1 MTNNTANTARKYTTK
16 KEFFK
21 QYKKKS
27 RLQEIW
33 RMFIKNKLAVLGLI
47 MFIAIVIVAFAAP
60 YIADY
65 DSQAIKINIPN
76 RLTPPNSE
84 YLFGTDEMGRD
95 IFARIV
101 HGARISLAVGLS
113 AVALALFIGGAFGA
127 VAGYF
132 GGRIDNLIMR
142 AMDVFLCLPDVLL
155 ALAIVAAFGTSIP
168 NMTIAIGL
176 SFTPKFSRV
185 VRSAV
190 MTVSGIEYVEAA
202 RAIGA
207 TNKRIITQHVL
218 INCIGPIIVQV
229 TLYVANAILTISS
242 LSFIGLGIQAPT
254 PEWGNM
260 LASGRAYMRD
270 HAYIVMAPGLS
281 IFITILSL
289 NLLGDGLRDALD
301 PRLKQ

>member
-1 MTNNTANTARKYTTK
+1 MENTTKKYTTR

-21 QYKKKS
+21 QYRKKS
-27 RLQEIW
+27 RMQEIW
-33 RMFIKNKLAVLGLI
+33 RMFCKNKLAVVGLI
-47 MFIAIVIVAFAAP
+47 FFLIIVAVAIAAP
-60 YIADY
+60 VIADY
-65 DSQAIKINIPN
+65 EQEALKIHVPQ
-76 RLTPPNSE
+76 RLKAPSAE
-84 YLFGTDEMGRD
+84 HIFGTDEMGRD

-101 HGARISLAVGLS
+101 HGARISLVVGLS
-113 AVALALFIGGAFGA
+113 AVAIALFVGGAFGA
-127 VAGYF
+127 IAGFF
-132 GGRIDNLIMR
+132 GGKVDNVIMR

-155 ALAIVAAFGTSIP
+155 ALAIVAAFGTNLI
-168 NMTIAIGL
+168 NMTVAIGL

-190 MTVSGIEYVEAA
+190 MTVRGIEYVEAA

-207 TNKRIITQHVL
+207 TNAQIITKHIL

-229 TLYVANAILTISS
+229 TLYVASAILTISA
-242 LSFIGLGIQAPT
+242 LSFIGLGIQAPV

-270 HAYIVMAPGLS
+270 YAYIVMAPGLA
-281 IFITILSL
+281 IFATILSL

>member
-1 MTNNTANTARKYTTK
+1 MENTAKKYTTR

-27 RLQEIW
+27 RMQEIW
-33 RMFIKNKLAVLGLI
+33 RMFCKNKLAIVGLI
-47 MFIAIVIVAFAAP
+47 FFIIIVAVAVAAP
-60 YIADY
+60 VIADY
-65 DSQAIKINIPN
+65 EQEALKINVPQ
-76 RLTPPNSE
+76 RLKAPSAE
-84 YLFGTDEMGRD
+84 HIFGTDEMGRD

-101 HGARISLAVGLS
+101 HGARISLVVGLS
-113 AVALALFIGGAFGA
+113 SVAIALFVGGAFGA
-127 VAGYF
+127 VAGFF
-132 GGRIDNLIMR
+132 GGKADNIIMR

-155 ALAIVAAFGTSIP
+155 ALAIVAAFGTNLV

-190 MTVSGIEYVEAA
+190 MTVRGIEYVEAA

-207 TNKRIITQHVL
+207 TNAQIITKHIL

-229 TLYVANAILTISS
+229 TLYVASAILTISA
-242 LSFIGLGIQAPT
+242 LSFIGLGIQAPI

-270 HAYIVMAPGLS
+270 HAYIVMAPGLA
-281 IFITILSL
+281 IFVTILSL

>member
-1 MTNNTANTARKYTTK
+1 MESTTRNYTTR

-27 RLQEIW
+27 RMQEIW
-33 RMFIKNKLAVLGLI
+33 RMFCKNKLAVLGLI
-47 MFIAIVIVAFAAP
+47 LFIIIVAVAVAAP
-60 YIADY
+60 LIADY
-65 DSQAIKINIPN
+65 NQEALKINVPQ
-76 RLTPPNSE
+76 RLKAPNSE
-84 YLFGTDEMGRD
+84 HILGTDEMGRD

-101 HGARISLAVGLS
+101 HGARISLVVGLS
-113 AVALALFIGGAFGA
+113 SVALALFIGGAFGA
-127 VAGYF
+127 IAGFF
-132 GGRIDNLIMR
+132 GGKTDNFIMR

-155 ALAIVAAFGTSIP
+155 ALAIVAAFGTNLV

-190 MTVSGIEYVEAA
+190 MTVRGIEYVEAA
-202 RAIGA
+202 RAIGS
-207 TNKRIITQHVL
+207 TNTHIITNHIL

-229 TLYVANAILTISS
+229 TLYVASAILTISA
-242 LSFIGLGIQAPT
+242 LSFIGLGIQAPI

-270 HAYIVMAPGLS
+270 HAYIVMAPGLA
-281 IFITILSL
+281 IFVTILAL

>member
-1 MTNNTANTARKYTTK
+1 MTEDAVKRKFTK
-16 KEFFK
+16 KDFFK
-21 QYKKKS
+21 QYRKKS

-33 RMFIKNKLAVLGLI
+33 QRFLKNKLAVVGLVL
-47 MFIAIVIVAFAAP
+47 FIIIVMTALMAP
-60 YIADY
+60 LIADY
-65 DSQAIKINIPN
+65 ENEAIKINVPK
-76 RLTPPNSE
+76 RLTPPNSGHI
-84 YLFGTDEMGRD
+84 LGTDEMGRD

-113 AVALALFIGGAFGA
+113 SVALALFMGGAFGA
-127 VAGYF
+127 VAGFF
-132 GGRIDNLIMR
+132 GGRTDNIIMR
-142 AMDVFLCLPDVLL
+142 CMDVFLCLPDVLL
-155 ALAIVAAFGTSIP
+155 ALAIVAAFGTNLL

-207 TNKRIITQHVL
+207 TNRKIITRHVL

-260 LASGRAYMRD
+260 LASGRAFMRD
-270 HAYIVMAPGLS
+270 NAYIVMAPGFA

>member
-1 MTNNTANTARKYTTK
+1 MTEDAVKRKFTK
-16 KEFFK
+16 KDFFK
-21 QYKKKS
+21 QYRKKS

-33 RMFIKNKLAVLGLI
+33 QRFLKNKLAVVGLVL
-47 MFIAIVIVAFAAP
+47 FIIIVMTALMAP
-60 YIADY
+60 LIADY
-65 DSQAIKINIPN
+65 ENEAIKINVPK

-84 YLFGTDEMGRD
+84 HILGTDEMGRD

-113 AVALALFIGGAFGA
+113 SVALALFMGGAFGA
-127 VAGYF
+127 VAGFF
-132 GGRIDNLIMR
+132 GGRTDNIIMR
-142 AMDVFLCLPDVLL
+142 CMDVFLCLPDVLL
-155 ALAIVAAFGTSIP
+155 ALAIVAAFGTNLL

-207 TNKRIITQHVL
+207 TNRKIITRHVL

-260 LASGRAYMRD
+260 LASGRAFMRD
-270 HAYIVMAPGLS
+270 NAYIVMAPGFA

>member
-1 MTNNTANTARKYTTK
+1 MEDTAKKITTK

-33 RMFIKNKLAVLGLI
+33 KMFLKNKLAVIGLI
-47 MFIAIVIVAFAAP
+47 IFIIIVLVAITAP
-60 YIADY
+60 LIANY
-65 DSQAIKINIPN
+65 DNEAIKINVPN
-76 RLTPPNSE
+76 RLKSPNSE
-84 YLFGTDEMGRD
+84 HILGTDELGRD

-101 HGARISLAVGLS
+101 HGSRISLIVGLS
-113 AVALALFIGGAFGA
+113 SVAVALFIGGAFGA
-127 VAGYF
+127 IAGFF
-132 GGRIDNLIMR
+132 GGTVDNIIMR
-142 AMDVFLCLPDVLL
+142 CMDVFLCLPDVLL
-155 ALAIVAAFGTSIP
+155 ALAILAAFGTNLV

-190 MTVSGIEYVEAA
+190 MTVRGIEYVEAA

-207 TNKRIITQHVL
+207 TNVQIITKHIL

-229 TLYVANAILTISS
+229 TLYVASAILTISS
-242 LSFIGLGIQAPT
+242 LSFIGLGIQAPI

-260 LASGRAYMRD
+260 LASGRAFMRD
-270 HAYIVMAPGLS
+270 HAYIVMAPGLA